1 MILATHAI
9 TGVALATITPDQPIL
24 AFTAGVVSH
33 FLLDAIPHWDYE
45 LRSKRENE
53 NNPLNNDMIIGRDF
67 WFDLIKLGADTFL
80 GLVLGWL
87 FFYSFFIGHGS
98 LGLLTFTAGA
108 IGGLLPDAL
117 QFAYFKLRP
126 PAGGWLTAL
135 QRFHYWIH
143 ADHEKKLEPVIGV
156 ISQAFL
162 VAVIISAVK
171 FIL

>member
-9 TGVALATITPDQPIL
+9 TGVALATIMPDRPFM
-24 AFTAGVVSH
+24 AFTTGVVSH
-33 FLLDAIPHWDYE
+33 FLLDAIPHWDYD
-45 LRSKRENE
+45 LRSKREDE

-80 GLVLGWL
+80 GLGLGWI
-87 FFYSFFIGHGS
+87 FFQSFFLDHGS

-117 QFAYFKLRP
+117 QFAYFKLRSP
-126 PAGGWLTAL
+126 SLTAI

-143 ADHEKKLEPVIGV
+143 ADHEKKLEPAIGV